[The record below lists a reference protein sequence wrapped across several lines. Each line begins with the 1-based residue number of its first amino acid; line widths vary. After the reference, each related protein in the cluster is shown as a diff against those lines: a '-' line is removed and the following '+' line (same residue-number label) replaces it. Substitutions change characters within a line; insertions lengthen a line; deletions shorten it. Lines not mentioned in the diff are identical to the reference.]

1 MPQLAQIATAR
12 QAQLKD
18 GRRLGFAE
26 YGDRDGAPLI
36 LLHDLFGNRA
46 LRHPDDSILSRLG
59 IRLIGVD
66 RPGYGQ
72 STRKPGRSL
81 MDVAEDIMLL
91 SRALGLERFS
101 VLGFDAGGPYALA
114 CAYRFPELIKR
125 CAVVAS
131 LPPMDNPIGFRAVHP
146 FYARLFQLAHG
157 KEGFFRMLLQ
167 GLFWLDAQRPPEQF
181 MRDLAASL
189 SPPDQEIMSNIK
201 LLGARRDMW
210 DENRGN
216 GSECMADEMVSLV
229 GSWGFHLQSIR
240 VPVDIWWG
248 EYDNFCAP
256 IVGKRMANMIP
267 NATLR
272 MEAGAGHLLLY
283 SHWQAILS
291 ALTGD

>member
-91 SRALGLERFS
+91 SKALGLERFS
-101 VLGFDAGGPYALA
+101 VLGFDAGAPYALA

-146 FYARLFQLAHG
+146 FYAPA
-157 KEGFFRMLLQ
+157 
-167 GLFWLDAQRPPEQF
+167 
-181 MRDLAASL
+181 L
-189 SPPDQEIMSNIK
+189 S
-201 LLGARRDMW
+201 
-210 DENRGN
+210 
-216 GSECMADEMVSLV
+216 
-229 GSWGFHLQSIR
+229 
-240 VPVDIWWG
+240 
-248 EYDNFCAP
+248 
-256 IVGKRMANMIP
+256 
-267 NATLR
+267 
-272 MEAGAGHLLLY
+272 AGA
-283 SHWQAILS
+283 WQRGILS
-291 ALTGD
+291 HVVARTVLAGRAAPAGTIHA